1 MFTKISNIVKY
12 IHGIKTCDPVDFL
25 RLFHSPIDGRSEVWE
40 QLVFGV
46 GVYATRIHGGRGISG
61 HQMIFIS
68 Q

>member
-12 IHGIKTCDPVDFL
+12 IHGIKTCDPVDLL
-25 RLFHSPIDGRSEVWE
+25 RLFHSPMDECSVVWE
-40 QLVFGV
+40 QLGFGV
-46 GVYATRIHGGRGISG
+46 GAYATRMHGGRGISG